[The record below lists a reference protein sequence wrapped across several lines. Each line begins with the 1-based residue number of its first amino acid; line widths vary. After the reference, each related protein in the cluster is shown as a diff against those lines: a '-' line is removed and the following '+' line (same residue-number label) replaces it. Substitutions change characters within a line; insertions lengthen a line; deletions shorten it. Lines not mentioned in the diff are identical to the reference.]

1 MEIIFKAVS
10 DIPEGSLVKL
20 NFETGELTVEEE
32 KESEFTLEPRMIG
45 DEIVS
50 ADLIPVAQQ
59 KEEPNI
65 IEGKE
70 GG

>member
-20 NFETGELTVEEE
+20 NFETGELSITTQEEME
-32 KESEFTLEPRMIG
+32 L
-45 DEIVS
+45 
-50 ADLIPVAQQ
+50 QQ

-65 IEGKE
+65 IEGKN